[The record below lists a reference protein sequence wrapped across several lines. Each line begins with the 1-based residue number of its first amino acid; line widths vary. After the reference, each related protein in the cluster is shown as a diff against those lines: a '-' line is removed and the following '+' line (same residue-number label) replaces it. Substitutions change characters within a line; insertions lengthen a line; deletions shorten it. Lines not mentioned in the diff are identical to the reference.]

1 LKQEHEILVF
11 QLTEQQS
18 SKELM
23 LLLLFAE
30 LLMQN
35 SREPD
40 DLVFNGFFHFFE

>member
-1 LKQEHEILVF
+1 MRFWFF

-30 LLMQN
+30 LSMQD
-35 SREPD
+35 SREPE
-40 DLVFNGFFHFFE
+40 DLVFDYFSIFE